1 MGATLYICKNMQDN
15 ATCKCGNRV
24 TAACYCCESEIV
36 FLCNG
41 CRLNHFR
48 ITSLKHNEIDLVK
61 ATHSMDSD
69 QKAEYFSNLKNYAKC
84 KNTIKFLN
92 VSRKKHL
99 VTMQELCQR
108 LTDTIKESTDKAIAE
123 MDVIKINLKT
133 KEELISKHFT
143 YPDNQTF
150 EAYHELSI
158 EAEQTI
164 EDFDRKCIEIQTNVA
179 NSIKEIFGDAYYNP
193 IRSIPTKPK
202 AVYGEWEYPL
212 SKFSSKPSSISS
224 FKVSKPTLSHHRSN
238 RSQSKTNHLNRSHSK
253 SNHSKKNSPIRSI
266 GDRDIVPESRETR
279 EMFEAPRLTKEKLRA
294 LDYPSPKSTKSIK
307 FEEVEETKV
316 PNTEEQL
323 ELQKCKKLTVL
334 KNHNGFVNALVLSKD
349 NSIMVSGSDTS
360 IIVWN
365 LKRCVE
371 IARRNLVE
379 SVNCIAITIDKLYVI
394 YGSEVGNVSVW
405 DYNKNKI
412 HTIFKGHSDSVNCIA
427 ISSNDQLIVSGS
439 RDRTLR
445 IWDLDQNI
453 EAGVLKEHTDIVKT
467 CVISQDNK
475 YLISGGYDHKI
486 IVWYLQNQTVK
497 RVINTVLPI
506 NCLAL
511 CAGNQYIVYG
521 VWDSVLRIYSMKEKR
536 QIAALDG
543 HKNWVTA
550 ITLSRDGKY
559 IITASQD
566 KTLRAWSIETK
577 KPIAIFKRH
586 RETVTCTA
594 ITFDN
599 KYVIS
604 GSNDNRL
611 IVWGFET

>member
-1 MGATLYICKNMQDN
+1 MQDN
-15 ATCKCGNRV
+15 TTCKCGNRV

-41 CRLNHFR
+41 CRMNHFR
-48 ITSLKHNEIDLVK
+48 IASLKHTEIDLVK
-61 ATHSMDSD
+61 ATHSMDKD
-69 QKAEYFSNLKNYAKC
+69 QKAEFFSNLKNYAKC

-99 VTMQELCQR
+99 ANMQELCQR
-108 LTDTIKESTDKAIAE
+108 LTDTIKQSTDKAIAE

-158 EAEQTI
+158 EAEQTM
-164 EDFDRKCIEIQTNVA
+164 EDFDKRCLEIQTNVA
-179 NSIKEIFGDAYYNP
+179 NSIKEVFGDAYYNP
-193 IRSIPTKPK
+193 ITSNEIKPK
-202 AVYGEWEYPL
+202 AIYGEWEYPL
-212 SKFSSKPSSISS
+212 SKFSSKASSIFGS
-224 FKVSKPTLSHHRSN
+224 KVSQSTISQHRSKT
-238 RSQSKTNHLNRSHSK
+238 SHSKTNH
-253 SNHSKKNSPIRSI
+253 SKKSSAVASI
-266 GDRDIVPESRETR
+266 GDRDAVPEAKETR
-279 EMFEAPRLTKEKLRA
+279 EIFEAPRLTKEKLRA

-307 FEEVEETKV
+307 FDEVEETKI
-316 PNTEEQL
+316 PNIEEQS

-334 KNHNGFVNALVLSKD
+334 ENHKGFVNALIMSKD
-349 NSIMVSGSDTS
+349 NTIMVSGSDTS

-371 IARRNLVE
+371 IARRELVE
-379 SVNCIAITIDKLYVI
+379 SVNCITITSDKLYVI
-394 YGSEVGNVSVW
+394 YGSEMGNVSMW

-412 HTIFKGHSDSVNCIA
+412 QTVFRGHSDSVYCIA
-427 ISSNDQLIVSGS
+427 ITSNDQLVVSGS
-439 RDRTLR
+439 RDKTLR
-445 IWDLDQNI
+445 IWDLDQTK
-453 EAGVLKEHTDIVKT
+453 ESGVLREHTDIVRT

-475 YLISGGYDHKI
+475 YLISGAYDHKI
-486 IVWYLQNQTVK
+486 IVWYLQNQTIK
-497 RVINTVLPI
+497 RVINTILPV

-511 CAGNQYIVYG
+511 SSGNQYIFYG
-521 VWDSVLRIYSMKEKR
+521 SWDSVLRIYSMKEKR
-536 QIAALDG
+536 QIAALEG
-543 HKNWVTA
+543 HKNWITA
-550 ITLSRDGKY
+550 ISLSRDGKY
-559 IITASQD
+559 IITCSQD

-586 RETVTCTA
+586 REAVTCTA